1 MSNIICYIAIAL
13 ALSSGRPSPS
23 FVHIDDL
30 ELKIAESSPSG
41 VITIEMN
48 NSSAKPLRIWDE
60 SNSWGAA
67 RWRVVVIRNGKTQ
80 SFFENPDQDFLRNV
94 PTFEEIVHGKQ
105 KTHKLDLND
114 GNWCGLG
121 YCTSYGQRRLT
132 AEQIRLQSGDTI
144 VVSYDVPFA
153 PESLRLGVW
162 YGVAL
167 VSKTIR

>member
-1 MSNIICYIAIAL
+1 MTNIICYIAIVL

-23 FVHIDDL
+23 FAHINDL

-48 NSSAKPLRIWDE
+48 NSLEKPLRIWDE

-132 AEQIRLQSGDTI
+132 ADQIRLQSGDTI
-144 VVSYDVPFA
+144 IVSYDVPFE